1 MRRNITLMYYG
12 SYAFINYVTCI
23 LILYLCSSLKG
34 VNSGL
39 FNPDVF
45 YFKKKKKK
53 EKRFVI

>member
-12 SYAFINYVTCI
+12 SYAFINYVTRI

-39 FNPDVF
+39 FTPDVF

-53 EKRFVI
+53 RFVI